1 MTTPIP
7 ASRIFSPSH
16 YSDPYAAYQ
25 ALRPNSPISLEPDAE
40 GTFGQRSSWLF
51 MTHRDVSAILRD
63 PQTFSSRA
71 AGGGG
76 IGLPLIGD
84 DPPRHMRLRNIV
96 NRVFTPRRVAELEP
110 WIAAAARELAGAIE
124 PGAEIDLVE
133 AFAVPLPVRVI
144 ALLLGIPG
152 DDYLQFKR
160 WSDAFIGVASA
171 GAAREQAMAAGMEM
185 AAYFGQAAQRRR
197 EQPGDDLINALVAA
211 EVDGERLTQAEL
223 LGFCVLLLVAG
234 NETTTNLIGNT
245 FGLLAG
251 RPALWRALGDDRSLL
266 GPLTEEAL
274 RYESPVQIL
283 VRTATVDV
291 ELSGAQVRAG
301 DPVIISFGAAN
312 RDPDAFIDAESF
324 VPGRAPNNHLAFGYG
339 IHFCLGAP
347 LARLEARVT
356 LEAFLDR
363 FGEVAPAA
371 TPAKRLSN
379 PIVFGYERLPLVL
392 R

>member
-1 MTTPIP
+1 M
-7 ASRIFSPSH
+7 
-16 YSDPYAAYQ
+16 
-25 ALRPNSPISLEPDAE
+25 
-40 GTFGQRSSWLF
+40 
-51 MTHRDVSAILRD
+51 
-63 PQTFSSRA
+63 
-71 AGGGG
+71 
-76 IGLPLIGD
+76 
-84 DPPRHMRLRNIV
+84 
-96 NRVFTPRRVAELEP
+96 
-110 WIAAAARELAGAIE
+110 
-124 PGAEIDLVE
+124 
-133 AFAVPLPVRVI
+133 
-144 ALLLGIPG
+144 
-152 DDYLQFKR
+152 
-160 WSDAFIGVASA
+160 
-171 GAAREQAMAAGMEM
+171 
-185 AAYFGQAAQRRR
+185 
-197 EQPGDDLINALVAA
+197 
-211 EVDGERLTQAEL
+211 
-223 LGFCVLLLVAG
+223 
-234 NETTTNLIGNT
+234 
-245 FGLLAG
+245 
-251 RPALWRALGDDRSLL
+251 GDDRSLL

-291 ELSGAQVRAG
+291 EISGAQVRAG

-312 RDPDAFIDAESF
+312 RDPDTFTDAESF